1 MLRAFTTLVLATAV
15 SFAALAQ
22 TGSGGGGT
30 TSSDVG
36 ANQPPPPAVRTP
48 EMQSGRAAPAP
59 GTAGGRRTL
68 SRGPMLP
75 GGDSPAR
82 ETRRGGGA
90 ADLNNNSAT
99 IGPTGV
105 GPTGVGPTGVG
116 PTGLGTSGS
125 GAATSR
131 SQPLGP
137 GTGARDTGVPDS
149 SVYNPGVGSR
159 QR

>member
-1 MLRAFTTLVLATAV
+1 MLRAFITLVLATTV

-22 TGSGGGGT
+22 SGTGGT
-30 TSSDVG
+30 NNASPGNPGPTTE
-36 ANQPPPPAVRTP
+36 PPAMRTGP
-48 EMQSGRAAPAP
+48 SGHAAPAP
-59 GTAGGRRTL
+59 GTTGGRRTL

-75 GGDSPAR
+75 GGDSPAQ
-82 ETRRGGGA
+82 ETRRGGGT

-99 IGPTGV
+99 IGPSGV

-116 PTGLGTSGS
+116 PTGLGSPGSSGM
-125 GAATSR
+125 ATSR
-131 SQPLGP
+131 SAPMGP
-137 GTGARDTGVPDS
+137 GTGAVDRGVPDS

>member
-1 MLRAFTTLVLATAV
+1 MLRAFTTLVLATTV

-22 TGSGGGGT
+22 SGTGT
-30 TSSDVG
+30 TNASPDNSVTTT
-36 ANQPPPPAVRTP
+36 QPPAARTKPPAHT
-48 EMQSGRAAPAP
+48 APAP
-59 GTAGGRRTL
+59 GTTGGRRTL

-82 ETRRGGGA
+82 ETRQGGGT

-105 GPTGVGPTGVG
+105 GPTAVGPTGVG
-116 PTGLGTSGS
+116 PTGLGSPSSSGM
-125 GAATSR
+125 ATSR
-131 SQPLGP
+131 SAPMGP
-137 GTGARDTGVPDS
+137 GTGAPDRGVPDS

-159 QR
+159 